1 LTLYFLNYNIYVYLG
16 VELIVPKIH
25 KIQKKE
31 STMFGLLR
39 NGYKK
44 IGGFSFSRE
53 RQAELKDRREYLL
66 GEYDYYDS
74 WKKTKK
80 RVIKVVD
87 GFSDIREILAFYKI
101 KPEDCVAIL
110 GHKGQYSGD
119 LNEIPKLPKNL
130 AGVFC
135 VHEKNREVSFPDGI
149 SENTV
154 LYNVFVSVNNSDIYY
169 TEYNKLFSTIPTKQQ
184 LIKVLF
190 GRTQKKQ
197 NHNVENFLLSLDI
210 VKQDSLYFYF
220 ATKASKEVRESILN
234 FKEKYTAL
242 KANSMRDGRYYP
254 SVPDCTEGGSFDW
267 GQVENDAKKGI
278 EIKFFHG
285 YLVYEEFAKNNPE
298 LKSILEAEKKRIEF
312 ISKFPDLEDQ
322 LFSNAFSQNFGRL
335 CLYGY
340 SSFDRASY
348 GSNSGFEIRG
358 LNDKDRDSIW
368 SSLFD
373 ELETLYEGK
382 KPEKYFYSVDEVK
395 KAKTKREN
403 VIFAKITDEL
413 ISGKSSNDDDV
424 ISIVN
429 LNSSKG
435 IVDQIVR
442 GATFSFVKLP
452 VVDSQNH
459 QVKGLM
465 YKAAIDLFKSV
476 MDEELKKDFVQNT
489 AFETI

>member
-1 LTLYFLNYNIYVYLG
+1 
-16 VELIVPKIH
+16 
-25 KIQKKE
+25 
-31 STMFGLLR
+31 MFGFLKK
-39 NGYKK
+39 GYKK

-53 RQAELKDRREYLL
+53 RQAELKDRREFLL
-66 GEYDYYDS
+66 GEYDCS
-74 WKKTKK
+74 NCPITWKKTKK

-87 GFSDIREILAFYKI
+87 GFSDIREVLAFYKI

-135 VHEKNREVSFPDGI
+135 IHEKERKVSFPDGV

-154 LYNVFVSVNNSDIYY
+154 LYNIFVSVSNSDIYY

-190 GRTQKKQ
+190 GKIQRKQ
-197 NHNVENFLLSLDI
+197 NQNIEKFLLSLD
-210 VKQDSLYFYF
+210 VKKQDSLYFYF

-242 KANSMRDGRYYP
+242 KANSMRDGKYYP
-254 SVPDCTEGGSFDW
+254 SVPDCVEGGSFDW
-267 GQVENDAKKGI
+267 NQAEIDAKEGI
-278 EIKFFHG
+278 GTKFFHG
-285 YLVYEEFAKNNPE
+285 YLVYEELVKQNPE
-298 LKSILEAEKKRIEF
+298 LKSILEIEKKRVEF
-312 ISKFPDLEDQ
+312 ISKFPDLEEQ
-322 LFSNAFSQNFGRL
+322 LFSTASEQGFGRI

-340 SSFDRASY
+340 SSFDRAFY
-348 GSNSGFEIRG
+348 GNNSDFEIRG
-358 LNDKDRDSIW
+358 LNDKDRESIW
-368 SSLFD
+368 SSLFN

-382 KPEKYFYSVDEVK
+382 KPEKYCGSVDEVK
-395 KAKTKREN
+395 KAKTKREIEMFN
-403 VIFAKITDEL
+403 RVSDEL
-413 ISGKSSNDDDV
+413 ISGKSSNDNDV

-429 LNSSKG
+429 LNSSKS
-435 IVDQIVR
+435 IVEQITR
-442 GATFSFVKLP
+442 DTTFSFVKLP

-465 YKAAIDLFKSV
+465 YKAAIDLFESV
-476 MDEELKKDFVQNT
+476 MEEEFEKGFVQNT